1 MGQFADTVDAWA
13 KETEQRMTAVWR
25 QSIDDLA
32 DTMNKTRANGGRLP
46 HLTGNLMRSLLAST
60 SAMPATGE
68 PDAKYSGQDVGLV
81 TSGLRLDQTVWLGYQ
96 AIYARRLNYGFVGK
110 DKFVKKDG
118 SVGREYNQAGAHFV
132 EGAIADW
139 PNIVRMAVSKIKAGA
154 S

>member
-1 MGQFADTVDAWA
+1 MGSFSEKVDQWV

-32 DTMNKTRANGGRLP
+32 DHMNTTRDNGGRLP
-46 HLTGNLMRSLLAST
+46 KLTGNLMRSLLAST
-60 SAMPATGE
+60 SAMPSTGG

-81 TSGLRLDQTVWLGYQ
+81 TAGLRLDQTIWLGYQ
-96 AIYARRLNYGFVGK
+96 AIYARRMNYGFVGE
-110 DKFVKKDG
+110 D
-118 SVGREYNQAGAHFV
+118 SLGRTYNQAGAHFV
-132 EGAIADW
+132 EAAIADW

>member
-1 MGQFADTVDAWA
+1 MGQFSSIVDQWT

-46 HLTGNLMRSLLAST
+46 HRTGNLMRSLLAST
-60 SAMPATGE
+60 SAMPPTGG
-68 PDAKYSGQDVGLV
+68 PNAKYSGQDVGL
-81 TSGLRLDQTVWLGYQ
+81 TTAGLRLDQTVWLGYQ
-96 AIYARRLNYGFVGK
+96 AIYARRMNYGFVGE
-110 DKFVKKDG
+110 D
-118 SVGREYNQAGAHFV
+118 SLGRNYNQAGAHFV
-132 EGAIADW
+132 EAAIAEW